1 MLVDTD
7 HFVSMTLANQNFS
20 RVAHIVEQQGY
31 AIILKNNQ
39 ARFLLVSFKEAESM
53 QTDSEKDL
61 ADISRKLVKQYKD
74 VHKDLFE

>member
-20 RVAHIVEQQGY
+20 RVAHIVEQKGY

-53 QTDSEKDL
+53 QTDTESDL
-61 ADISRKLVKQYKD
+61 ADISKKMAKQYREA
-74 VHKDLFE
+74 HKELFE

>member
-7 HFVSMTLANQNFS
+7 HFVSMTLANQKFS
-20 RVAHIVEQQGY
+20 RVAHIVEQKGY

-53 QTDSEKDL
+53 QTDTESDL
-61 ADISRKLVKQYKD
+61 ADISKKMAKQYREA
-74 VHKDLFE
+74 HKELFE